1 MKHYLNAKSS
11 LLLLI
16 LSVLIVSC
24 GPSKFAM
31 QVSDARE
38 KDKKAFVETT
48 DGKIT
53 EANEAKLKS
62 PLFGKSTIELDGEV
76 KIPTKEVIAY
86 QNSTG
91 YYRRVA
97 GQFAP
102 RFKKG
107 LINMYS
113 VTEHSTYWEH
123 DPKFGSRTRN
133 RTRIIYYMQKGD
145 QSPVELFTPD
155 RTKEYV
161 KDYAPA
167 MEFVYVYDLTQK
179 KVKMWSWINTTAV
192 FGGLILAGVSASDG
206 TGKVSA
212 GGYAGSALFL
222 GGIINGFVN
231 KSRRAKNAKNL
242 ELAIDEYNGQ
252 VNRKRRK

>member
-1 MKHYLNAKSS
+1 MKHYVNAKSS

-123 DPKFGSRTRN
+123 DPKFGSRARN

-192 FGGLILAGVSASDG
+192 FGGLILAGVSAPTS
-206 TGKVSA
+206 TSKVSA
-212 GGYAGSALFL
+212 GGYAGGALFL